1 MKISKEA
8 KRQAKALFRFCQN
21 NGSID
26 EEKLKEI
33 LNKLSQD
40 KPRHYLEILEWLK
53 QLLANEVAK
62 KTYVVQSSTELPDQ
76 GKSIFEK
83 LEKTFGPALEKK
95 YQICPELIGGIRIQV
110 GCDVWDGSI
119 AYKLKNIETLLN
131 K

>member
-40 KPRHYLEILEWLK
+40 KPRHYLEFLEWLK

>member
-1 MKISKEA
+1 MKISREA

-33 LNKLSQD
+33 LNKLAQE

-62 KTYVVQSSTELPDQ
+62 KTYVVQSAAELPDQ

-83 LEKTFGPALEKK
+83 LEKSFGPALEKK
-95 YQICPELIGGIRIQV
+95 YQICPELIGGVRIQV

-119 AYKLKNIETLLN
+119 AYKLKNIETLLS